1 MLTMLIGAPHHAA
14 GCGMKKHRRSLN
26 RYLDGLL
33 LRSQPRR
40 SEPHSRNLLVLSYF
54 RPLGCDSNYQFC
66 WIAP

>member
-1 MLTMLIGAPHHAA
+1 MLTMLIGAPRHAA

-33 LRSQPRR
+33 LRSQPLQREPR
-40 SEPHSRNLLVLSYF
+40 SQSLPALSRF
-54 RPLGCDSNYQFC
+54 RLLGCDSNYQFC